1 MLVLQQV
8 NVVDPQPWS
17 HMLKEHSD
25 SQCVHVQEYNVAKRV
40 EHSVKALRHDGS
52 TISAVD
58 PRTYSRRFQDFIGKV
73 FV

>member
-1 MLVLQQV
+1 MGTCAKPMRRDGSVLQCPAV
-8 NVVDPQPWS
+8 S
-17 HMLKEHSD
+17 
-25 SQCVHVQEYNVAKRV
+25 CVLNPPRAQEYNMSKRV

-58 PRTYSRRFQDFIGKV
+58 PRTYSRRFQDFISKV